1 MKNELQILNHG
12 TNTYWSTFSP
22 ETFGEQ
28 NSTLSSYIW
37 LVKQIFREERKGGH
51 SMHDSNRDYYERRQ
65 HARINFVSF
74 CFILIGMIVLCAV
87 FTPAGFNEVKQFFRA
102 LWR

>member
-1 MKNELQILNHG
+1 
-12 TNTYWSTFSP
+12 
-22 ETFGEQ
+22 
-28 NSTLSSYIW
+28 
-37 LVKQIFREERKGGH
+37 
-51 SMHDSNRDYYERRQ
+51 MHDSNRDYYERRQ